1 MNNKNQP
8 KIIDNSSVMD
18 AIKNLKRGGSYWEQ
32 NAFELLQN
40 IALYIHE
47 IILNNKTLNTS
58 ELRKYAE
65 NHYFEYDVS
74 MKWFS
79 TQPHILQVLALFLS
93 VLNHKSY
100 KAEWLAITIY
110 ISILLKAHSKP
121 EDSKNY
127 LLGSK
132 LPPFIRLKTI
142 YGFGVFY
149 LILLTISL
157 YHQIL

>member
-1 MNNKNQP
+1 MDNKNQP

-18 AIKNLKRGGSYWEQ
+18 TIKNLDLDGLSLEQ

-47 IILNNKTLNTS
+47 IILNNKTLNTF

-65 NHYFEYDVS
+65 KHYFEYDIS

-121 EDSKNY
+121 DDSRKLLIRFKTAAFYQTKNY
-127 LLGSK
+127 MWIWSF
-132 LPPFIRLKTI
+132 LPDITDDI
-142 YGFGVFY
+142 
-149 LILLTISL
+149 T
-157 YHQIL
+157 